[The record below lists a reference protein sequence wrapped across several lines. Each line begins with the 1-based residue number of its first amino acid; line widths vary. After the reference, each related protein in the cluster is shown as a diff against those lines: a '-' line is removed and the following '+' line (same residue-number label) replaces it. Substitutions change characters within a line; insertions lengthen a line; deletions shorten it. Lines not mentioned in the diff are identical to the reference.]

1 MTTVTSVRHDLQ
13 RRLTQALGSASVL
26 TSPEDLAVY
35 SFDACSEDRLPD
47 AAVIP
52 ADANAVS
59 QAIKIAREFGTPIV
73 ARGAGTGLCGGAVP
87 MSGGIVLS
95 FVRMN
100 RILDLDVRGR
110 RARVEP
116 GVVNVRLSEAIAE
129 HGLFYAPDPSSQKIS
144 TIGGNVGTNAGGAH
158 TLLYGATMNHVLG
171 VQYVD
176 FEGTIHDVSIDDPGY
191 DLTALL
197 VGSEGTLGIITAI
210 DVKLTPVP
218 EATAVAVGAFADI
231 EAASA
236 VVSAIVAAGILP
248 AAMEIMDRVIVQ
260 AIEAHYHVGYPL
272 EAGAVL
278 LVEIV
283 GTIQDV
289 EAISKTV
296 EAIGFEH
303 GALSWH
309 GATGA
314 AERANLWASRKG
326 AAGAVGRI
334 APNYYIQDAVVPRT
348 RLPEAVAMI
357 ARIVEEHGLKVGN
370 VFHAGDGNLHPLLLF
385 DRRDQQQAAAVH
397 HAGDAILR
405 GCIAM
410 GGVISGEHGIGNEK
424 RETLGILFND
434 DDLSTMLRVR
444 EVFDPQRLFNPEK
457 IFPSGSLCGEAAANT
472 IDVQRAV
479 AAGAWL

>member
-1 MTTVTSVRHDLQ
+1 MTTATTVRRELQ
-13 RRLTQALGSASVL
+13 RRLTEALGAASVL

-47 AAVIP
+47 AAVVP
-52 ADANAVS
+52 ADARAVAT
-59 QAIKIAREFGTPIV
+59 AIRIAREFGTPIV

-87 MSGGIVLS
+87 ISGGIVLS

-100 RILDLDVRGR
+100 AILDLDVAGR
-110 RARVEP
+110 RARVQP
-116 GVVNVRLSEAIAE
+116 GVVNLKLSEAIAK

-144 TIGGNVGTNAGGAH
+144 TIGGNVATNAGGAH

-171 VQYVD
+171 IEYVD
-176 FEGTIHDVSIDDPGY
+176 SEGTVHDVSIDDPGY
-191 DLTALL
+191 DLVALL
-197 VGSEGTLGIITAI
+197 VGSEGTLGVITAI

-218 EATAVAVGAFADI
+218 EAIAVAVGAFADV

-236 VVSAIVAAGILP
+236 AVSAIVADGILP
-248 AAMEIMDRVIVQ
+248 AAMEIMDRVIVE

-283 GTIQDV
+283 GATEEV
-289 EAISKTV
+289 ATVSATV
-296 EAIGFEH
+296 ERIGFDH
-303 GALSWH
+303 GALSWRS
-309 GATGA
+309 ATDA
-314 AERANLWASRKG
+314 AERAILWASRKG

-348 RLPEAVAMI
+348 RLPEAVAAI
-357 ARIVEEHGLKVGN
+357 ARIVAEHGLKVGN

-385 DRRDQQQAAAVH
+385 DRRDKKQAAAIH
-397 HAGDAILR
+397 HAGDAILHA
-405 GCIAM
+405 CIAM

-424 RETLGILFND
+424 RESLGILFND

-457 IFPSGSLCGEAAANT
+457 IFPSGAGCGEASANT
-472 IDVQRAV
+472 PDVQKAV